1 MITLSS
7 KEIGETVSM
16 SADFGAL
23 IGSGETIVSATLD
36 VTVLRGT
43 DPDVATMASGSVVI
57 DGDTVSRLIGDGVT
71 GVDYLVTAI
80 ATTDAGQVLKLTGIL
95 PVRVQ
100 T

>member
-7 KEIGETVSM
+7 KENGETVSI
-16 SADFGAL
+16 SADFGAI
-23 IGSGETIVSATLD
+23 IGSGETIASATLD

-43 DPDVATMASGSVVI
+43 DPDVGSMASGAVVI
-57 DGDTVSRLIGDGVT
+57 DGDTASRLIGDGVT

-80 ATTDAGQVLKLTGIL
+80 ATTDAGQVLKITGIL

>member
-7 KEIGETVSM
+7 KENGETVSI
-16 SADFGAL
+16 SADFGAV
-23 IGSGETIVSATLD
+23 IGAGETISSATLD

-43 DPDVATMASGSVVI
+43 DANVATMASGSATI
-57 DGDTVSRLIGDGVT
+57 DGDTVARLIGDGVT
-71 GVDYLVTAI
+71 GVGYMVTAI
-80 ATTDAGQVLKLTGIL
+80 ATTDAGQVLKLTGVL

>member
-7 KEIGETVSM
+7 KENGETVSM

-80 ATTDAGQVLKLTGIL
+80 ATTDAGQVLKLTGVL

>member
-1 MITLSS
+1 MITMSS
-7 KEIGETVSM
+7 KETGETVSV
-16 SADFGAL
+16 SVNFDAIIGA
-23 IGSGETIVSATLD
+23 GETIISATLY

-43 DPDVATMASGSVVI
+43 DPAVASMASGSVQI
-57 DGDTVSRLIGDGVT
+57 DGDTISRLITDGVT

-80 ATTDAGQVLKLTGIL
+80 ATTDTGQVLKVTGIL